1 MAFWN
6 EEDKQTTGA
15 HESGGG
21 NMEPIPSGT
30 QVVFAVDEAKNDS
43 YETDDYISLRWT
55 ILKGEFKGRKVF
67 QKLRVYDAD
76 KSKAAKHKKMFAAI
90 ALNAGGD
97 LLKVDHPPTDQEL
110 QCLMMKPMAGM
121 LQVWSLTT
129 ETGELKEGN
138 WVSQINPIKRTQQQA
153 PHAQQ
158 QAPVQQTAPPVQQ
171 SAPPMPDIEFD
182 DSDMPF

>member
-30 QVVFAVDEAKNDS
+30 QVVFAVDEAKNDN
-43 YETDDYISLRWT
+43 YESDDYISLRWT

-67 QKLRVYDAD
+67 QKLRVYDND
-76 KSKAAKHKKMFAAI
+76 KTKAAKHKKMFAAI

-97 LLKVDHPPTDQEL
+97 LLKVDHAPTDQEL
-110 QCLMMKPMAGM
+110 QCLMMKPMAGT

-129 ETGELKEGN
+129 ESGELKEGN
-138 WVSQINPIKRTQQQA
+138 WVSQINPIKRSQS
-153 PHAQQ
+153 
-158 QAPVQQTAPPVQQ
+158 APPAQERAAPPAQQ
-171 SAPPMPDIEFD
+171 SAPPLPEVEFD
-182 DSDMPF
+182 DDDMPF